1 MDSYGQDDEFR
12 GGWVFCHIFEKY
24 QGYFF
29 EKKGGGGVF
38 LPNSKTTWVL
48 KVEGVD
54 GGERHDFRK
63 PIICAI

>member
-48 KVEGVD
+48 
-54 GGERHDFRK
+54 F
-63 PIICAI
+63 